1 MNIHS
6 IAKFLYGLAGVVF
19 LVIGLGVVSFKSGLL
34 PQGAIDAIL
43 HNTDNNMY
51 GLHLLQEFGALMVFT
66 GLMSFWFIRNYQHSL
81 SFHWAM
87 TVFFA
92 LLAVVHWVDVRGM
105 RPSLAGPIINT
116 IPLMLFVVVGILRRG
131 K

>member
-1 MNIHS
+1 MSIHT
-6 IAKFLYGLAGVVF
+6 IAKFLYGLLGVIF

-34 PQGAIDAIL
+34 PDRAMGAIL

-51 GLHLLQEFGALMVFT
+51 GLHLLQEFGALMVFAA
-66 GLMSFWFIRNYQHSL
+66 LILFWFIRNYQHSL
-81 SFHWAM
+81 SLHWAM

-105 RPSLAGPIINT
+105 RPSMAGPILNT
-116 IPLMLFVVVGILRRG
+116 VPLVLFVIVGVLRKG